1 MLKRQKLQLTVVTVA
16 LAFSASLFAS
26 GCTMKSAHSD
36 DTMALVQ
43 RAEQAAARAEE
54 AALRAEK
61 AADKSDMMADK
72 SERIFNKKMKK

>member
-1 MLKRQKLQLTVVTVA
+1 MLKLQKSQLTAITLA
-16 LAFSASLFAS
+16 LAFSASLFAG
-26 GCTMKSAHSD
+26 GCTMKTAHSD
-36 DTMALVQ
+36 DTLSLVE

-61 AADKSDMMADK
+61 AADKSDIMADK